1 MDQNNLRQR
10 IIEAGRDRF
19 FALGFSKVT
28 MDELVGELGISKK
41 TMYKHFPSKD
51 QLLDAITDW
60 QMIYVMNRVRDIV
73 NSPIGFI
80 ERIHNLWSF
89 IGELYS
95 RISKQFREDVRR
107 FRPDLWKRIEEF
119 RRERLFDTATRL
131 IDEGIR
137 VGVFRE
143 DVNKEIL
150 VIIYVSAVQ
159 AVLDPEVLSEH
170 SFSAKE
176 AFDEILRVV
185 FDGTLTDDARRE
197 YRAKCCPPDKD
208 KARSK

>member
-1 MDQNNLRQR
+1 MNDNNVRQR
-10 IIEAGRDRF
+10 IIEAGLERF
-19 FALGFSKVT
+19 FAMGISKVT

-51 QLLDAITDW
+51 ELVDAITDW
-60 QMIYVMNRVRDIV
+60 QMIHVASRVKEIV

-80 ERIHNLWSF
+80 ERIHDLWSF
-89 IGELYS
+89 IGEMYS
-95 RISKQFREDVRR
+95 RISRQYREDLRR

-119 RRERLFDTATRL
+119 RRERLFDTATKL
-131 IDEGIR
+131 IDEGIK
-137 VGVFRE
+137 VGVFRK
-143 DVNKEIL
+143 DVNKDIL

-159 AVLDPEVLSEH
+159 AVLNAEVLSQH

-208 KARSK
+208 ETRLK